1 MKRIIQGKNFL
12 RKIAIAI
19 LVVLLCYCIVPTYT
33 YAGFGGEILK
43 VFTQLLAALGDVVTG
58 TLNHFMLGTDEMINS
73 VMLDRDNPTVTNPEG
88 ALYADP
94 NAEAD
99 LILGQ
104 DQDVAGNTDDDN
116 EEEIYGGLWGDD
128 DEWEVPN
135 ILYSPEAIFSN
146 NVAALDV
153 NFLSPNTYSAV
164 QDGGSGSAQI
174 ASQSSAE
181 FLQSTISNWY
191 VGFRNISAVALLVV
205 LVYIGIKILIGSI
218 AEKAKHKEMLRDW
231 FVALCLVF
239 IIHFI
244 MSGILMIT
252 QRVTSL
258 FEGAS
263 SGIVVEVRENRSTY
277 NSGTDSKFTESLI
290 GVARLRVQ
298 SKNAGVSAAFC
309 AIYLVLVVYTI
320 MFTFTYFKRFL
331 YMAFLTMI
339 APLVAISY
347 PIDRAGDGHAQAFN
361 LWFKGYIMNAIIQ
374 PLHLILYTA
383 LVSSANDL
391 VVKNPIYAI
400 VAIAFLIPAEKFV
413 KKLFGFDKAE
423 TPGSLGGFAAGAVT
437 MGAMQKLSTARNLIG
452 GGKNQNTKPD
462 KVRTA
467 DNNGGN
473 NYLSS
478 NPRYSGIGSVSG
490 NLRGPGNS
498 GSSDSGDN
506 GGDNP
511 QGGSGGAYNTLGSG
525 DSQEGANQ
533 PGDSSLGVRMA
544 SNGEENGNQVD
555 PGQNGGGM
563 TVGLTG
569 TGDSGANNGID
580 NGISEANSGVNG
592 SQYEIKD
599 PLGER
604 AKDWAK
610 ERASDLGNWSVG
622 KAKDLGNSFAN
633 TKVGG
638 GIVAAGTWAGNTTV
652 GKGAKAVGRGAKR
665 LASNKYT
672 KAAGKMAFKGAKT
685 LGKGVWKNKGRIAK
699 TLASGAMSIG
709 GAALG
714 VGIGAAAG
722 LASGDPSKV
731 FSYAGT
737 GLVSGGMIGKN
748 AVDFVAGAG
757 GGAMNLASRAAE
769 KGRNIRYDW
778 NEALDG
784 VAVAERKEQA
794 REDRKNKKKFMKDEE
809 EIKKA
814 KRLQAQLEEQGQKVK
829 LDDIMKSRYDYVA
842 AGVKDSEIEKAQLA
856 EAKNGI
862 NGDTHG
868 NYVSLAREADKLGI
882 SKATFSDD
890 KKYNEFLNTL
900 STDLG
905 GEAQGREAMGMIA
918 NIKGASNVHEAQ
930 LRKRDAARQAQQ
942 RQQSEQNEQANRV
955 REQQRLQNSAEH
967 MTDRERE
974 LQQRAI
980 QESSG
985 KRQTQSGIVLAES
998 SDTIR
1003 AQRRQN
1009 GGGATNTPGSQ
1020 QVVTTAGANPRQVIT
1035 SGRTPSGNAPSSNKP
1050 SGGTPSGNAP
1060 SSDKPSGGRPSG
1072 KASSSDKPSRGRPSG
1087 NTSKLTPPSGTTPGG
1102 IRFNNPKI

>member
-361 LWFKGYIMNAIIQ
+361 LWFKEYIMNAIIQ

-452 GGKNQNTKPD
+452 GSKNQNSKPD

-525 DSQEGANQ
+525 DSQEGGN
-533 PGDSSLGVRMA
+533 LG
-544 SNGEENGNQVD
+544 N

-569 TGDSGANNGID
+569 TGAGDLGANNGIG
-580 NGISEANSGVNG
+580 NGISEANSGANG

-638 GIVAAGTWAGNTTV
+638 GIVAAGTWAGNTKV

-672 KAAGKMAFKGAKT
+672 KAVGKMAFKGAKT

-784 VAVAERKEQA
+784 VAVAEKKEQA
-794 REDRKNKKKFMKDEE
+794 REDRQNKKKFMKDEN

-814 KRLQAQLEEQGQKVK
+814 KKLQAQLEEQGQKVK

-905 GEAQGREAMGMIA
+905 SEAQGREAMGMIA

-1020 QVVTTAGANPRQVIT
+1020 QVVTTAGANPRQIIT
-1035 SGRTPSGNAPSSNKP
+1035 SG
-1050 SGGTPSGNAP
+1050 GT
-1060 SSDKPSGGRPSG
+1060 PSG